1 MSKLSIY
8 IKPSFPNDFHIKQG
22 STPYPD
28 TVVRNPFLNY
38 IQITLKYHANTVVL
52 LEIKIL
58 SVKYKKGDASS
69 YKKNVNFFSQ
79 KIIPEIVTWHQAPL
93 QFPRLSSNSLASF
106 QMSSVKVPGPEWER
120 DKFFSRQCCLLN
132 GPSPPHQPFSQP
144 QPFYTT
150 QGTAQMYKFPYNIIQ
165 LNLISI
171 KKVTERRQW
180 PTLNAKKEEDPRNKL
195 SCY

>member
-69 YKKNVNFFSQ
+69 YKKNVNFFFPENYPRDCHLAPGP
-79 KIIPEIVTWHQAPL
+79 ITIPE
-93 QFPRLSSNSLASF
+93 
-106 QMSSVKVPGPEWER
+106 
-120 DKFFSRQCCLLN
+120 
-132 GPSPPHQPFSQP
+132 
-144 QPFYTT
+144 
-150 QGTAQMYKFPYNIIQ
+150 AQ
-165 LNLISI
+165 L
-171 KKVTERRQW
+171 
-180 PTLNAKKEEDPRNKL
+180 
-195 SCY
+195 

>member
-58 SVKYKKGDASS
+58 SVKIRREMPHLIRKMLT
-69 YKKNVNFFSQ
+69 FFPENYPRDCHLAPGP
-79 KIIPEIVTWHQAPL
+79 ITIPEAEL
-93 QFPRLSSNSLASF
+93 
-106 QMSSVKVPGPEWER
+106 
-120 DKFFSRQCCLLN
+120 
-132 GPSPPHQPFSQP
+132 
-144 QPFYTT
+144 
-150 QGTAQMYKFPYNIIQ
+150 
-165 LNLISI
+165 
-171 KKVTERRQW
+171 
-180 PTLNAKKEEDPRNKL
+180 
-195 SCY
+195 